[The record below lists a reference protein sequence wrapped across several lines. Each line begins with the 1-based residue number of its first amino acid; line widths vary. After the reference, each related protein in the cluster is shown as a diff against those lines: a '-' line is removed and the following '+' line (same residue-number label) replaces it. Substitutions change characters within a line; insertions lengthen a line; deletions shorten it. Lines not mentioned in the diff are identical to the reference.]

1 MFKKMFGPKKVEG
14 VGAPIPAEELRNVLL
29 EYFPKE
35 GEINRYLTIEDCD
48 DSPDGFNAVWKFYQW
63 QFNGDYNDIKL
74 CTPKVIVNI
83 QPQENAVHL
92 KIESTPQSARKPDK
106 ETVHKENEVL
116 IRIGKI
122 EDLKAVEKKKIRS
135 GSLKI
140 LVEPITQNGWD
151 VYYPKLL

>member
-1 MFKKMFGPKKVEG
+1 MFKKMLGPKKVEG
-14 VGAPIPAEELRNVLL
+14 VGEPIPTEELRNILL

-35 GEINRYLTIEDCD
+35 GKINQYLTIEDCGE
-48 DSPDGFNAVWKFYQW
+48 SPDGFNAVWKFYQW
-63 QFNGDYNDIKL
+63 QFNGDYNEIRL
-74 CTPKVIVNI
+74 CTPKIIVNI

-92 KIESTPQSARKPDK
+92 KMESAPQSVRKP
-106 ETVHKENEVL
+106 ENQTVHKEKEVL

-122 EDLKAVEKKKIRS
+122 EDLKANYKKKIRRS
-135 GSLKI
+135 SLKI